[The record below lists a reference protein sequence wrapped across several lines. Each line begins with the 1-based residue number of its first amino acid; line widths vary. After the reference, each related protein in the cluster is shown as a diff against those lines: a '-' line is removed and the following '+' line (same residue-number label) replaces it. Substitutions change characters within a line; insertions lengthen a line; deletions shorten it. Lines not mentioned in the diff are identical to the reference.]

1 MASSTIFSEATL
13 HDLWRLQRI
22 PQEWLRTTSGELV
35 TVVNPGRHNHDAGPD
50 FLGATLRLGDR
61 ILHGEVELHLD
72 ARDWVTHGHDRD
84 PAYNGVVLHVAL
96 PANNAEAVA
105 CDIVRENGLPV
116 PQLLLP
122 ASVLQ
127 SPVQQ
132 EMVLLDCPLSRTAPE
147 KILATVRHA
156 GQLRFEAKALAFA
169 EQMRSGSWDQA
180 VYRGLAE
187 ALGYDKNQEPF
198 RRLAALLPIDLIFAE
213 LRSRRALDAGEFVEA
228 LIFGAAGFLA
238 HRAETDEPH
247 DAEIA
252 AFVSARQRIWE
263 PLRHSLQIRPLPVES
278 WRFFQLRPQ
287 NFPTRR
293 LAGLCAIILKFY
305 RHGILEHLSRLL
317 QAPGKRGR
325 KLAQELVSFFLCP
338 AQGFWQTHYH
348 LRGRENPQPAAP
360 GDLVGRDR
368 SRDILVNLILPAL
381 WLYYREAGNAI
392 LQNQAQEVYAHLPK
406 LQENRAT
413 QAMQQQLSRVYP
425 LAKELSASAKCQQGM
440 LHLQKLF
447 CRPLRCEECLG
458 LQPGI
463 PASS

>member
-1 MASSTIFSEATL
+1 MASSMALSEAAL
-13 HDLWRLQRI
+13 HDLWRMRRI
-22 PQEWLRTTSGELV
+22 PQALLRTTSGEPIA
-35 TVVNPGRHNHDAGPD
+35 VVNPGRHNHDAGPD
-50 FLGATLRLGDR
+50 FLGATLRLGDK
-61 ILHGEVELHLD
+61 ILHGDVELHLE
-72 ARDWVTHGHDRD
+72 ARDWTAHGHHRD
-84 PAYNGVVLHVAL
+84 PAYNGVILHVAL
-96 PANNAEAVA
+96 FTSSAEDAGL
-105 CDIVRENGLPV
+105 DIVRENGLLS
-116 PQLLLP
+116 PQLMLP
-122 ASVLQ
+122 ASLLQ
-127 SPVQQ
+127 ESTQQ
-132 EMVLLDCPLSRTAPE
+132 EMVLFDCPLSRTAPE

-156 GQLRFEAKALAFA
+156 GQLRFEAKAMAFA

-180 VYRGLAE
+180 VYRGIAE

-198 RRLAALLPIDLIFAE
+198 RRLTELLPIDLIFAE
-213 LRSRRALDAGEFVEA
+213 LRSRRANDAGEFVEA

-238 HRAETDEPH
+238 HRAEANEPH
-247 DAEIA
+247 DAEVA

-293 LAGLCAIILKFY
+293 LAGLCSIILKFY

-348 LRGRENPQPAAP
+348 LRGRKNPQPAAP

-392 LQNQAQEVYAHLPK
+392 FQNQAQEVYAHLPK

-413 QAMQQQLSRVYP
+413 QAMQQQLSRFNP
-425 LAKELSASAKCQQGM
+425 PAKELSTSAKCQQGM

-463 PASS
+463 SVSS